1 MIRYIRRFIRLDE
14 VLLLILVFVLF
25 AVGYIQLVLSTDSA
39 GLMPTARGI
48 LQILWPSSLPL
59 LCFIA
64 MSILLHRF
72 QPKTDQLLLPLTAF
86 LSGMGLLFTS
96 RLAPSLAVLYPD
108 TYPDVDS
115 RQAMWITLGL
125 IVFGLIVLVPWDDV
139 LLKRTR
145 MSLIDHMA
153 HYRYAWLSIGMLL
166 IVATLFFGTDPN
178 QSGVRA
184 WLTVGPITFQPS
196 ELLKIVLV
204 IFLASYL
211 DEHQHQLVSGTEWF
225 GVKLPSLTAMLPLL
239 LMWGI
244 AMALIVIQRD
254 LGAAL
259 MLFSVFLAMIYVA
272 TGRGLYAGG
281 GLLAFLVGAYT
292 LHHFL
297 PIVQLR
303 VALWLDPWL
312 QERGYQSI
320 QGMYA
325 LASGGILGSGMGRGM
340 PAIVPASHTDYI
352 FTSIGEELGLLG
364 AVSVLLVYLLF
375 AVRGYSIAMRLTG
388 TYSTFEQL
396 LVVGFT
402 TILVIQAFI
411 IIGGNLRL
419 IPLTGITMPFVSY
432 GGSAV
437 LMNFVVMGLLAR
449 LSVNQKSLHSTIAYT
464 AK

>member
-14 VLLLILVFVLF
+14 VLLLILVFMLF
-25 AVGYIQLVLSTDSA
+25 AVGYIQLVLSTNSA
-39 GLMPTARGI
+39 ELVPTARGV
-48 LQILWPSSLPL
+48 LQTLWPSSLPL
-59 LCFIA
+59 LCFIV
-64 MSILLHRF
+64 MSVLLHRF
-72 QPKTDQLLLPLTAF
+72 QPNTDQLLLPLTAF
-86 LSGMGLLFTS
+86 FSGMGLLFTA

-125 IVFGLIVLVPWDDV
+125 IVFGLIVLVPWDDI

-153 HYRYAWLSIGMLL
+153 HFRYAWLSIGMLL
-166 IVATLFFGTDPN
+166 IVATLFFGVDPN

-211 DEHQHQLVSGTEWF
+211 DERRGQLVSGMEWS
-225 GVKLPSLTAMLPLL
+225 GIKLPSLAAMLPLL

-244 AMALIVIQRD
+244 AMVLIVIQRD

-281 GLLAFLVGAYT
+281 GLVAFLVGAYT

-303 VALWLDPWL
+303 VSLWLDPWM
-312 QERGYQSI
+312 QERGYQSV
-320 QGMYA
+320 QAMYA
-325 LASGGILGSGMGRGM
+325 LASGGIWGSGIGRGM

-352 FTSIGEELGLLG
+352 FTSIGEELGMLG
-364 AVSVLLVYLLF
+364 AVSVLLAYLLF

-449 LSVNQKSLHSTIAYT
+449 LSTKQQPLNALKLSARE
-464 AK
+464 

>member
-1 MIRYIRRFIRLDE
+1 MIRYIRRYIRLDE
-14 VLLLILVFVLF
+14 VLLLILVFMLF
-25 AVGYIQLVLSTDSA
+25 AVGYIQLVLGTNSA
-39 GLMPTARGI
+39 ELVPTARGI

-59 LCFIA
+59 LCFIV
-64 MSILLHRF
+64 MSILIHRF
-72 QPKTDQLLLPLTAF
+72 QPNTDQLLLPLMAF
-86 LSGMGLLFTS
+86 FSGMSLLFTS

-108 TYPDVDS
+108 TYPDIDA

-125 IVFGLIVLVPWDDV
+125 VVFGVIVLVPWDEI

-145 MSLIDHMA
+145 MSLFDHMA
-153 HYRYAWLSIGMLL
+153 HYRYAWLSLGMAL
-166 IVATLFFGTDPN
+166 IMATFFFGTDPN

-211 DEHQHQLVSGTEWF
+211 DERRMQLVSGMEWF
-225 GVKLPSLTAMLPLL
+225 GVKLPSIAAVLPLL
-239 LMWGI
+239 MMWGI
-244 AMALIVIQRD
+244 AMVLIVIQRD

-259 MLFSVFLAMIYVA
+259 LLFSVFLAMIYVA

-281 GLLAFLVGAYT
+281 GLLAFLIGAYA
-292 LHHFL
+292 LHHLL

-303 VALWLDPWL
+303 VALWLDPWM

-320 QGMYA
+320 QAMYA
-325 LASGGILGSGMGRGM
+325 LASGGIWGSGIGRGM
-340 PAIVPASHTDYI
+340 PAIVPAAHTDYI

-364 AVSVLLVYLLF
+364 AVSLLLAYLLF
-375 AVRGYSIAMRLTG
+375 AVRGYSIAVHLSG
-388 TYSTFEQL
+388 PFSTFEQL
-396 LVVGFT
+396 LVVGLT
-402 TILVIQAFI
+402 TILVSQAFI

-449 LSVNQKSLHSTIAYT
+449 LSVNQKSLQTTIVRADT
-464 AK
+464 

>member
-1 MIRYIRRFIRLDE
+1 
-14 VLLLILVFVLF
+14 
-25 AVGYIQLVLSTDSA
+25 
-39 GLMPTARGI
+39 
-48 LQILWPSSLPL
+48 
-59 LCFIA
+59 
-64 MSILLHRF
+64 
-72 QPKTDQLLLPLTAF
+72 
-86 LSGMGLLFTS
+86 
-96 RLAPSLAVLYPD
+96 LAPSLAVLYPD

-211 DEHQHQLVSGTEWF
+211 DEHQHQLVSGTQWF

-325 LASGGILGSGMGRGM
+325 LASGGILGSGIGRGM